1 MVNSGLDIASSL
13 VSIHCP
19 ILYCGYFVAIF
30 ASLQLLGSNVAVNAD
45 GFAAGYFGSLVPSYS
60 ALCRT
65 AFIPALR
72 LSQRFLFGGFGALL
86 GFACVCL
93 VGFKPFGPLALVQ
106 QAPPAIILAALL
118 RFGGPAL
125 FHGLRP
131 SSSQGA
137 LLAFGSNFALK
148 RTGFQPAAYLG
159 R

>member
-1 MVNSGLDIASSL
+1 M
-13 VSIHCP
+13 
-19 ILYCGYFVAIF
+19 
-30 ASLQLLGSNVAVNAD
+30 
-45 GFAAGYFGSLVPSYS
+45 
-60 ALCRT
+60 
-65 AFIPALR
+65 
-72 LSQRFLFGGFGALL
+72 L
-86 GFACVCL
+86 GFACVRL